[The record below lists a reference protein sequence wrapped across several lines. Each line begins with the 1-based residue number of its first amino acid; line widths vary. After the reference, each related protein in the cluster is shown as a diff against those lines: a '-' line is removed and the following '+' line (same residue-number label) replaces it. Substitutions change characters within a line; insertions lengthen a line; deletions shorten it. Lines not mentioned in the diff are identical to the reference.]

1 MLKPID
7 QVQIDD
13 EIDLIKLLQAFW
25 RRKLIL
31 ILFPLFTL
39 SLGLLY
45 NFTQPNYYSVN
56 IDISEGSNAHFFEYI
71 KLNEVLSKIPL
82 PFKDKDFERNGRTYY
97 NVTPKSVLDKF
108 ALHFSQKKGIIH
120 VLSQKPYQEFNKSYE
135 EILSK
140 SKDFNLTHS
149 SGNVESYNMSFSWP
163 NKNHINGLVNSITS
177 QTLSHVKK
185 DILKDLKL
193 IREFIQKKQD
203 NMLEEIDDNLK
214 ALLLQENDILLS
226 RILFLNE
233 QLSIAKKLGI
243 QYNNLDVDSNFDTDT
258 MITTSKN
265 TPYYLIGYEAINQEI
280 KNLESR
286 SDKDKLLLSD
296 NYLNLIKK
304 RRDLASDLTIKKFDK
319 ALNLFS
325 NDGTEN
331 WIQYNLGY
339 INILNNKKS
348 NFVIILSLLF
358 GLVLGSLF
366 VLVETSIRNAN
377 KK

>member
-1 MLKPID
+1 
-7 QVQIDD
+7 
-13 EIDLIKLLQAFW
+13 
-25 RRKLIL
+25 
-31 ILFPLFTL
+31 
-39 SLGLLY
+39 
-45 NFTQPNYYSVN
+45 
-56 IDISEGSNAHFFEYI
+56 
-71 KLNEVLSKIPL
+71 
-82 PFKDKDFERNGRTYY
+82 
-97 NVTPKSVLDKF
+97 
-108 ALHFSQKKGIIH
+108 
-120 VLSQKPYQEFNKSYE
+120 
-135 EILSK
+135 
-140 SKDFNLTHS
+140 
-149 SGNVESYNMSFSWP
+149 
-163 NKNHINGLVNSITS
+163 
-177 QTLSHVKK
+177 KK

-243 QYNNLDVDSNFDTDT
+243 QYNNLNVDSNFDTDT
-258 MITTSKN
+258 MIIPSRN
-265 TPYYLIGYEAINQEI
+265 TPYYLIGYDAINQEI

-286 SDKDKLLLSD
+286 SDEDKLLLSD
-296 NYLNLIKK
+296 NYLNLIKI
-304 RRDLASDLTIKKFDK
+304 RRDLASDLTIKQFDK

-331 WIQYNLGY
+331 WIQYNLDY